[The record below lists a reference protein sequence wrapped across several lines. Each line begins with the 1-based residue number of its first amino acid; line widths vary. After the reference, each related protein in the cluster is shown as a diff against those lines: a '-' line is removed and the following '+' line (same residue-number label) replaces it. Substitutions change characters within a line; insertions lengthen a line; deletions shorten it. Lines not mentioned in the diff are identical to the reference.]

1 MRPGWW
7 DRVPWR
13 RRRLLRVGAALAL
26 LAGAGL
32 LELRGEDSST
42 VIVVSRD
49 LPGGHRLGDDDL
61 TVRTLPAQN
70 LARLQFAAPD
80 ALADNVVVADRN
92 EIRQYVFLTNQITV
106 TPAKKAA
113 ANAGFGELDF
123 TQFSNAAALLKDYN
137 VKLVGTTG
145 TAGKRLYQLEAT
157 PRNASTT
164 DRARVWITEAGWRPT
179 RMQLVSAAGKTLAD
193 LSLSNYKVNSGLSA
207 SALRALP
214 KDAQIIKQ

>member
-1 MRPGWW
+1 MK
-7 DRVPWR
+7 
-13 RRRLLRVGAALAL
+13 RLLPLTLLTV
-26 LAGAGL
+26 LAGGASAQTAQ
-32 LELRGEDSST
+32 EIINKVDAT
-42 VIVVSRD
+42 QKAAKD
-49 LPGGHRLGDDDL
+49 LSFRLTGTATFDATSQKIDL